1 MAQIFW
7 EQIKNELPALGE
19 YLTGSLNVSGSFGVT
34 GSIYIELDGVED
46 FFSVKVAGEEKLRVN
61 TQGVLQFTS
70 QSTTPTAVAGGM
82 FYSSSNDYYFG
93 FKN

>member
-19 YLTGSLNVSGSFGVT
+19 YLTGSLNVSGSFGTT

-46 FFSVKVAGEEKLRVN
+46 FFSITVAGEEKLRVN
-61 TQGVLQFTS
+61 TEGVLQLSS
-70 QSTTPTAVAGGM
+70 QATTPTAVAGGI

-93 FKN
+93 FNS